1 MPTVDG
7 SRIENELFALRR
19 TDHPGERAAMMS
31 FSAVG
36 ANEKCTIKLQI
47 LSEDFF
53 SVALSSVEDRGDETM
68 FCQRQ
73 L

>member
-19 TDHPGERAAMMS
+19 TDDPGERAAMMS
-31 FSAVG
+31 FSTIG

-53 SVALSSVEDRGDETM
+53 SVALSVEDRGDETM

>member
-1 MPTVDG
+1 
-7 SRIENELFALRR
+7 
-19 TDHPGERAAMMS
+19 MS
-31 FSAVG
+31 FSAIG

-53 SVALSSVEDRGDETM
+53 SVALSVEDRGDETM